1 MKKIIISIL
10 LLIAFMGTVGK
21 LIKDNYSDFKDY
33 YQLYNKKKEL
43 TNKNVLLN
51 QQVKQAKNLL
61 KNYKNENKVDQK
73 VRNFCNKRYLFKYDD
88 FMGLRIVYIKR
99 IQDIKTGKFLYE
111 LKLQYTVQK
120 SGTMFSILNILYKD
134 PNIEKINL
142 IDRKNLIIYL
152 NEKKILLKIKG

>member
-61 KNYKNENKVDQK
+61 KNYKNENKE
-73 VRNFCNKRYLFKYDD
+73 
-88 FMGLRIVYIKR
+88 I
-99 IQDIKTGKFLYE
+99 
-111 LKLQYTVQK
+111 
-120 SGTMFSILNILYKD
+120 
-134 PNIEKINL
+134 
-142 IDRKNLIIYL
+142 
-152 NEKKILLKIKG
+152 